1 MALNRRLFLIQNEM
15 ERKYMKQDE
24 LTKEEMLEME
34 TSIIDGLLRAYEDNK
49 EETKEITISRK
60 GIPLFKFKVQPV
72 TEEKYDEIQ
81 DKATKF
87 KNNKAGI
94 KVPVETDYPK
104 MRAMLIYEAT
114 TKEDKAR
121 LWDNKKYWNA
131 TGSLTGIHLIEKVLR
146 AGEKSAVVQVIDEIS
161 GYMLEAEDMLKNS
174 SEQEGE

>member
-1 MALNRRLFLIQNEM
+1 MNDKNL
-15 ERKYMKQDE
+15 D
-24 LTKEEMLEME
+24 KEELLEME
-34 TSIIDGLLRAYEDNK
+34 PAIIDGLLRAYEDNK
-49 EETKEITISRK
+49 EETREIVISRK
-60 GIPLFKFKVQPV
+60 GKALFTFNVQPV
-72 TEEKYDEIQ
+72 SEEKYDEIQ

-114 TKEDKAR
+114 KKEDRAR
-121 LWDNKKYWNA
+121 LWDNKKYWDA
-131 TGSLTGIHLIEKVLR
+131 TGSLTGTHLVEKVLR

-174 SEQEGE
+174 SEQEEE